1 MIRALTPIRERLPRP
16 VARFEREME
25 ELMGRLFR
33 PEEGWWTGMEGLVPT
48 TNMIET
54 ENEFEVTV
62 ELPGLKPEEF
72 HVEVKNGELWITG
85 EKKEETEE
93 KGKTFHRLERRYG
106 EFTRVLPLPA
116 TVNEE
121 KVEAK
126 FEGGVLTVRVP
137 KTEEARPRHVPV
149 EVKA

>member
-1 MIRALTPIRERLPRP
+1 MVE
-16 VARFEREME
+16 
-25 ELMGRLFR
+25 
-33 PEEGWWTGMEGLVPT
+33 
-48 TNMIET
+48 N
-54 ENEFEVTV
+54 ENEFQVTV

-72 HVEVKNGELWITG
+72 NVEVKNGELWITG

-116 TVNEE
+116 TVDEG

-126 FEGGVLTVRVP
+126 LDGGVLTVRVP
-137 KTEEARPRHVPV
+137 KTEEAKPRHVPV
-149 EVKA
+149 EVKT